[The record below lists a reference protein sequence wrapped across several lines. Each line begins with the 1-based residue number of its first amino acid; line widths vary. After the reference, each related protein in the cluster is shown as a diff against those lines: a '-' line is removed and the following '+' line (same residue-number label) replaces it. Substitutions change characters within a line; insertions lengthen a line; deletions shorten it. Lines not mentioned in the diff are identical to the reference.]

1 MALGACAWQCGA
13 GAARLSGSRNLS
25 SVQPEMHGA
34 LASFLV
40 CKCLVR
46 QRVSSSKCGDLSG
59 IAKSRARNWAS
70 PKTLDRSCSW
80 GPFPTASKDG
90 HLETFLAASETWLWS
105 SLVLRVGL
113 PPSTGFSWLRLLQSR
128 HHGNALYQTTA
139 WALWCRA
146 LADPQRTVFSTLVYS
161 QIHLALLRVALWC
174 VVLEIGL

>member
-1 MALGACAWQCGA
+1 MAVWGRSCTAQWLPEPEQCSAWNAWRLG
-13 GAARLSGSRNLS
+13 LFSGLQMS
-25 SVQPEMHGA
+25 
-34 LASFLV
+34 
-40 CKCLVR
+40 C

-113 PPSTGFSWLRLLQSR
+113 PPSTGFSRLRLLQSR

-146 LADPQRTVFSTLVYS
+146 LADPQRTVFSTLIYS